1 MKTMTFEFTDEQV
14 LTLVTALGVL
24 KDRIGQ
30 KGRWLQRKRLP
41 MLSNKLADYLTL
53 GNEEEAER
61 LRQVIGGAQR
71 DVDSRIKRGEM
82 IADLMNRIKQ
92 LSGITDERLQS
103 FKIPAEGGNN

>member
-41 MLSNKLADYLTL
+41 MLSNKLADCV
-53 GNEEEAER
+53 A
-61 LRQVIGGAQR
+61 
-71 DVDSRIKRGEM
+71 
-82 IADLMNRIKQ
+82 
-92 LSGITDERLQS
+92 
-103 FKIPAEGGNN
+103 